1 MSLVYESPDG
11 TVSVYK
17 EEYRYNIK
25 DLMKKKDGFRRR
37 QVAFAFMFGATFGLT
52 GYSKLISPYNC
63 CDFSLVKNSRSLIA
77 SFLFLE

>member
-37 QVAFAFMFGATFGLT
+37 QVAFAFMFGATFGLV
-52 GYSKLISPYNC
+52 SAC
-63 CDFSLVKNSRSLIA
+63 LVIGGF
-77 SFLFLE
+77 FL